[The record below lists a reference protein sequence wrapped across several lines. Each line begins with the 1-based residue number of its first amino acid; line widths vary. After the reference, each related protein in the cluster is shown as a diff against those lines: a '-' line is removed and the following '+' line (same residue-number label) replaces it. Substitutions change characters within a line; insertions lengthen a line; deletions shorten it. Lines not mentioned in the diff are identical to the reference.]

1 MNRLLKNK
9 EKKEV
14 VFVSKKVIPKKD
26 KYEKAFEQIIY
37 FMLNN
42 DWIITQ
48 VEKERLIFPTEVM
61 RNMCSEIIYYYK
73 QNGSIILADF
83 YTYLNDKES
92 LLEFLNNIMSCNY
105 LETTDKEE
113 LFRYF
118 KVVREYSTNE
128 EIMRLTNLM
137 KKEIDPIEQA
147 KIVER
152 IRKLKLGE

>member
-14 VFVSKKVIPKKD
+14 VFVPKKNIPKKD

-61 RNMCSEIIYYYK
+61 RSMCSEIIYYYK
-73 QNGSIILADF
+73 KNGSINIADF
-83 YTYLNDKES
+83 LTYLNGKES
-92 LLEFLNNIMSCNY
+92 LVSFLNNILSCDY
-105 LETTDKEE
+105 LETTDKDE

-128 EIMRLTNLM
+128 EIKRLMGLM